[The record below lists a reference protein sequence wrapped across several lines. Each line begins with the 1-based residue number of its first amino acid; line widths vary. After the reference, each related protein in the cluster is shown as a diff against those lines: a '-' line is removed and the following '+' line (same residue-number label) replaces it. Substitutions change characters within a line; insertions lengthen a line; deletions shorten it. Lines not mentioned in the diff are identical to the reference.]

1 MPHAG
6 RDAVWWLVSSL
17 MQRTKVARL
26 QAEVALYTSAMAL
39 AEPPLPSAAPH
50 RWSPPGIAARF
61 GIHYGWVMVGIC
73 FVLVL
78 VTAGIRS
85 APGVLI
91 QPLEEDFSWSRSQ
104 ISYAISVSI
113 LTLGLAGPIS
123 GKLIDRYG
131 IRPVILAFLG
141 VCAVGTVATL
151 FMTTLWQMHLF
162 WGVLVGFGSG
172 GTSIV
177 LSATVANIWFK
188 ERRGLVT
195 GVLGG
200 ASSAGQFVFLQ
211 LLIVVV
217 EAWGWRE
224 AVGVLAALTL
234 GLVLPVTFLLLRS
247 RPRDVGLEMYGVRT
261 GEAAPDVSNEPLT
274 PMKEALKTRDFWL
287 LALSFGICGFTTIGL
302 IGTHFIPHATEH
314 GYTERQAAGIL
325 SVIGLFNIVG
335 TVGSGW
341 LTDRYS
347 PRKLLAIYY
356 FLRGLSLLALP
367 AISGVPLMSA
377 FAVVFGLDY
386 IATVPPTV
394 MLTANRFGRRSVGTI
409 YGWISFSHMAG
420 GALAAAMAGQ
430 IHDATDS
437 YGIAMYLGG
446 VLAVFAAALAFQVSA
461 SGPKAKL
468 QTAGA
473 Y

>member
-1 MPHAG
+1 M
-6 RDAVWWLVSSL
+6 AV
-17 MQRTKVARL
+17 
-26 QAEVALYTSAMAL
+26 
-39 AEPPLPSAAPH
+39 AEPPVPVRAPH
-50 RWSPPGIAARF
+50 PWSPPGLAARF

-91 QPLEEDFSWSRSQ
+91 QPLEDDFSWSRTE
-104 ISYAISVSI
+104 ISYALSVSI

-123 GKLIDRYG
+123 GRLIDRHG
-131 IRPVILAFLG
+131 IRPVILGFLAL
-141 VCAVGTVATL
+141 CALGTVATL
-151 FMTTLWQMHLF
+151 FMSALWQMHLF
-162 WGVLVGFGSG
+162 WGLLVGFGSG

-177 LSATVANIWFK
+177 LSATVANLWFK

-211 LLIVVV
+211 VLIVVV
-217 EAWGWRE
+217 DEWGWRQ
-224 AVGVLAALTL
+224 AVGVLAFISLAI
-234 GLVLPVTFLLLRS
+234 VLPLTFLLIRS
-247 RPRDVGLEMYGVRT
+247 RPTDVGLEMYGVRA
-261 GEAAPDVSNEPLT
+261 GETAPDVSNEPIV
-274 PMKEALKTRDFWL
+274 PMKQALRTRDFWL
-287 LALSFGICGFTTIGL
+287 LALSFGVCGFTTIGL

-335 TVGSGW
+335 TVASGW

-356 FLRGLSLLALP
+356 FLRGCSLLALP

-420 GALAAAMAGQ
+420 GALAAALAGQ
-430 IHDATDS
+430 IHDAAGD

-446 VLAVFAAALAFQVSA
+446 ILAVFAAALAFKVSV
-461 SGPKAKL
+461 GPPKPKL
-468 QTAGA
+468 QAATA